1 MPSGRRPPSRPPDGD
16 LARLQRD
23 FNELLERLAG
33 SARGE
38 DAMAGGWSPAV
49 DVYESKGTLVVV
61 AEVPGLAPES
71 LKVAAQGGELL
82 ISGERRERKPSG
94 AQGFLCME
102 RAQGRFAR
110 RIPLD
115 EALDVKAASARLSGG
130 LLRVSIPRLKE
141 RRCRETTIPVEREE

>member
-1 MPSGRRPPSRPPDGD
+1 MPSGRRPASRPPDAD
-16 LARLQRD
+16 LARLRRD

-33 SARGE
+33 GGRGG
-38 DAMAGGWSPAV
+38 DALAGGFSPAV
-49 DVYESKGTLVVV
+49 DVYESKGSLVVV

-71 LKVAAQGGELL
+71 LKVTAEEGELV
-82 ISGERRERKPSG
+82 ISGERRERKPTG

-102 RAQGRFAR
+102 RPQGRFAR

-115 EALDVKAASARLSGG
+115 EALDVKAASARLRGG

-141 RRCRETTIPVEREE
+141 RRCRETAIPVEREE

>member
-1 MPSGRRPPSRPPDGD
+1 MPSGRRPTTRPPDGD

-23 FNELLERLAG
+23 FNELLERLAVAG
-33 SARGE
+33 RE
-38 DAMAGGWSPAV
+38 DAMVGGWSPAV
-49 DVYESKGTLVVV
+49 DVYEAKGTLVVV

-71 LKVAAQGGELL
+71 LKVAAQGGELV
-82 ISGERRERKPSG
+82 ISGERRERKPAG

-102 RAQGRFAR
+102 RPQGRFSR

-115 EALDVKAASARLSGG
+115 EALDVRAASARLSGG

-141 RRCRETTIPVEREE
+141 RRCRETAIPVEREE